1 MLYAWH
7 INKNFKKIDIKFGNR
22 LYSKE
27 KRPGSTLLSSF
38 QYYCPI
44 NLYVPTK
51 KLKNEVQENDL
62 NISENSKLFFYE
74 YSISICPAI
83 VLPFFGLKSLEFR
96 PLELWPLELWPLEL
110 EALELGPEIP
120 KRMQSTYMV
129 KMNKRFYI

>member
-1 MLYAWH
+1 MVTDY
-7 INKNFKKIDIKFGNR
+7 IQ
-22 LYSKE
+22 
-27 KRPGSTLLSSF
+27 KRRGQALLSFPLFNIIVQSICT
-38 QYYCPI
+38 YI
-44 NLYVPTK
+44 PTK
-51 KLKNEVQENDL
+51 KLKNEVQENAL
-62 NISENSKLFFYE
+62 NISENSKLFFYK

-96 PLELWPLELWPLEL
+96 PLELWPLKLWPLEL